1 SVIGAGSV
9 VIKDIPPNVV
19 AAGVPCRVIREI
31 NDRDKQYYFRDY
43 KVESSV

>member
-1 SVIGAGSV
+1 
-9 VIKDIPPNVV
+9 
-19 AAGVPCRVIREI
+19 REI

>member
-1 SVIGAGSV
+1 
-9 VIKDIPPNVV
+9 
-19 AAGVPCRVIREI
+19 PCRVIREI

>member
-1 SVIGAGSV
+1 
-9 VIKDIPPNVV
+9 
-19 AAGVPCRVIREI
+19 EI

>member
-1 SVIGAGSV
+1 
-9 VIKDIPPNVV
+9 
-19 AAGVPCRVIREI
+19 RVIREI

>member
-1 SVIGAGSV
+1 
-9 VIKDIPPNVV
+9 
-19 AAGVPCRVIREI
+19 VPCRVIREI

>member
-1 SVIGAGSV
+1 
-9 VIKDIPPNVV
+9 
-19 AAGVPCRVIREI
+19 CRVIREI

>member
-1 SVIGAGSV
+1 
-9 VIKDIPPNVV
+9 
-19 AAGVPCRVIREI
+19 IREI